1 MNAIEVVF
9 TCLKEKNTTQEQ
21 LAHLLGYKS
30 QSGLANRLRGN
41 SLRVDTLVKILTGLG
56 YTLVVKPYT
65 FADKEK
71 ENYHII
77 TNDEVTEE

>member
-9 TCLKEKNTTQEQ
+9 TCLKEKN
-21 LAHLLGYKS
+21 
-30 QSGLANRLRGN
+30 
-41 SLRVDTLVKILTGLG
+41 
-56 YTLVVKPYT
+56 TLVVKPYT